1 MSWLWSRDV
10 SAAPLLEGA
19 GGRGK
24 LWPSSRDW
32 SILCVTWL
40 NSVKLVMEEKKK
52 SAWHGIFLPKAIIW
66 RLISQEEKYEFCF
79 CPLERCVYLLDTKPR
94 SHSNHNR
101 SKGGSQLMLS

>member
-40 NSVKLVMEEKKK
+40 NSVKLVMEEKKNQL
-52 SAWHGIFLPKAIIW
+52 GM
-66 RLISQEEKYEFCF
+66 EFSCQK
-79 CPLERCVYLLDTKPR
+79 LLFGD
-94 SHSNHNR
+94 
-101 SKGGSQLMLS
+101 